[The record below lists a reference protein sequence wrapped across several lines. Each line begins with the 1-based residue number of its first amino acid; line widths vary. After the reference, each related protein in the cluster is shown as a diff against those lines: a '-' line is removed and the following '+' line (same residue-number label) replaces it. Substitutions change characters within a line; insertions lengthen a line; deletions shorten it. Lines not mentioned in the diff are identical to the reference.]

1 MSGFLLDTNVVSE
14 LRRRKR
20 NQGVV
25 EWLEATDDTLLHL
38 SVITL
43 GEIRR
48 GTRKLHL
55 HDPTQAAH
63 LETWLDGLRKSFAA
77 RTLPIDEPVALR
89 WGELGIHQPISVA
102 DGLIAATALHHNL
115 TLVTRNVSD
124 FEPNQIPVLNPFT

>member
-1 MSGFLLDTNVVSE
+1 MHGFLLDPNVVSA

-20 NQGVV
+20 NQGLVD
-25 EWLEATDDTLLHL
+25 WLEATDDTLLHL

-48 GTRKLHL
+48 GTRRLHL
-55 HDPTQAAH
+55 HDPTQTAH
-63 LETWLDGLRKSFAA
+63 LETWLDGLRKCFAA

-102 DGLIAATALHHNL
+102 DGLLAATALHHNL

>member
-20 NQGVV
+20 NQSVV
-25 EWLEATDDTLLHL
+25 EWIEAMDDTLLHL

-48 GTRKLHL
+48 GTRRLHL
-55 HDPTQAAH
+55 HDPTQAVH
-63 LETWLDGLRKSFAA
+63 LEAWLDGLRTCFAT
-77 RTLPIDEPVALR
+77 RILPIDEPVALR

-102 DGLIAATALHHNL
+102 DGLLAATALHHGL

>member
-14 LRRRKR
+14 LRRRKQ

-25 EWLEATDDTLLHL
+25 DWLESTDDTLLHL

-43 GEIRR
+43 GEIQRGIRR
-48 GTRKLHL
+48 LHL
-55 HDPTQAAH
+55 HDPTQAVH
-63 LETWLDGLRKSFAA
+63 LAAWLDGLRTSFAV
-77 RTLPIDEPVALR
+77 RILPIEEAVALR

-102 DGLIAATALHHNL
+102 DGLIAATAIHHGL

-124 FEPNQIPVLNPFT
+124 FEPNQVPVLNPFS

>member
-1 MSGFLLDTNVVSE
+1 VSGFLLDTNVVSE

-25 EWLEATDDTLLHL
+25 DWLEAMDDNLLHL

-48 GTRKLHL
+48 GIRRLHL
-55 HDPTQAAH
+55 HDATQAVH
-63 LETWLDGLRKSFAA
+63 LAAWLDGLRTSFAA
-77 RTLPIDEPVALR
+77 RILPIDETVALR

-102 DGLIAATALHHNL
+102 DGLLAATAIHHGL

-124 FEPNQIPVLNPFT
+124 FEPNQVPVLNPFT

>member
-1 MSGFLLDTNVVSE
+1 MSGFLLDTNIVSE

-25 EWLEATDDTLLHL
+25 DWLETQDESMLYL
-38 SVITL
+38 SVISV
-43 GEIRR
+43 GEIQR
-48 GTRKLHL
+48 GIGRIAL
-55 HDPTQAAH
+55 HDTMQSVRLAAW
-63 LETWLDGLRKSFAA
+63 LEELRTSFAA
-77 RTLPIDEPVALR
+77 RILPVDEAVALC

-102 DGLIAATALHHNL
+102 DGLLAATALHHNL

>member
-20 NQGVV
+20 NRGVV
-25 EWLEATDDTLLHL
+25 EWLEKIDDNLLHL

-48 GTRKLHL
+48 GTRRLHL
-55 HDPTQAAH
+55 HDPTQAVQ
-63 LETWLDGLRKSFAA
+63 LEAWLDGLRSSFAA
-77 RTLPIDEPVALR
+77 RILPIDEAVALR

-102 DGLIAATALHHNL
+102 DGLLAASALHHNL
-115 TLVTRNVSD
+115 TIVTRNVSD
-124 FEPNQIPVLNPFT
+124 FEPNRVPVLNPFT

>member
-1 MSGFLLDTNVVSE
+1 VSGFLIDTNVLSE

-25 EWLEATDDTLLHL
+25 EWLESTTDELLYL

-48 GTRKLHL
+48 GIRRLHL
-55 HDPTQAAH
+55 HDPIQAVH
-63 LETWLDGLRKSFAA
+63 LEKWLEELRNSFAHRILTVDGA
-77 RTLPIDEPVALR
+77 VALR

-102 DGLIAATALHHNL
+102 DGLLAATAMQHGL
-115 TLVTRNVSD
+115 TLVTRNVRD
-124 FEPNQIPVLNPFT
+124 FQPNGIPVLNPFQ